1 MNWKYVVSGGF
12 LLVLAGL
19 FGAADYV
26 STSITTDGSFLLA
39 SSGQTDNGTYASRV
53 MAADASEI
61 TRSMTGDDSLAA
73 DISVTSSGPVL
84 VSDYASGKSALTP
97 DSLACVFIRH
107 IQGQEEESELYS
119 MGILNKGNYASSRV
133 VGPGLTGG
141 LDVNGSGMM
150 SFGSQKFGNDTLRSS
165 GFVSGNLTV
174 RDFVKYGGRL

>member
-1 MNWKYVVSGGF
+1 MNWIFLVSGGLF
-12 LLVLAGL
+12 LVLAGL
-19 FGAADYV
+19 VGADYL
-26 STSITTDGSFLLA
+26 STSIVTDGSFMLA
-39 SSGQTDNGTYASRV
+39 SSGQTANGSYASRV

-61 TRSMTGDDSLAA
+61 TRSMTGGESLVS
-73 DISVTSSGPVL
+73 DLSVKSSGPVL

-107 IQGQEEESELYS
+107 IQEQEEGSELYS
-119 MGILNKGNYASSRV
+119 MGILNKGNYASLRV

-165 GFVSGNLTV
+165 GFVSGNLTI